1 MLHNVTESVDKDG
14 NITLTGSTFQN
25 PHVVGA
31 LVGTKSV
38 TCETKA
44 VGEELKFKIRLGVTK
59 SIHAPE
65 APTPQQQAAAAK
77 AKAEADAAAKAKA
90 DAEEKAKE
98 EAEAAAKIAPSKPG
112 TQAAIPATPEKG
124 KTA

>member
-1 MLHNVTESVDKDG
+1 MLNNVKESVDKDG

-44 VGEELKFKIRLGVTK
+44 IGEELQFTIKLGVTK
-59 SIHAPE
+59 SIHDVKPVMPPANTVAVAPDKP
-65 APTPQQQAAAAK
+65 APP
-77 AKAEADAAAKAKA
+77 KA
-90 DAEEKAKE
+90 DIVHPEPV
-98 EAEAAAKIAPSKPG
+98 IAPPKPG
-112 TQAAIPATPEKG
+112 TQAAIPAQPEKA